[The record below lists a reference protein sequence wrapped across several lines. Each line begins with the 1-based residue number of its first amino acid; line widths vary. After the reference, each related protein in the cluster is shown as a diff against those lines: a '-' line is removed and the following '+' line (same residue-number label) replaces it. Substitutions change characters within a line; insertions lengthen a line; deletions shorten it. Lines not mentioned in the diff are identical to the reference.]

1 MATEEKLREYLKRA
15 TVDLT
20 EARRRLQE
28 SEESQHEPLAII
40 GMACR
45 YPGGATVED
54 YWELLRTGG
63 SGVVEV
69 PAERWDVNQ
78 HYEADRRV
86 VGGVYTKHGA
96 FLDDIAGWDAEFFG
110 VSPHEALRMDPHQ
123 RLLMELVCEGLDNA
137 GIAAATLAGSR
148 TGVLVGLMD
157 SSQYGR
163 LQIEKYGQDVVR
175 DPYFGQGVAASVI
188 AGRLAY
194 QFDLRGPAITLDT
207 ACSSSLV
214 AVHLAAQALRRGD
227 CDLAVAAGAYLIMH
241 PDTYVQTCATSM
253 LAEDGRCKT
262 FDSDADGYVLGEGGG
277 LVVLQRLSDALR
289 DGSRIRAVLLGSA
302 VNQDGHSNGLSAPSR
317 SAQVQVIR
325 QALAD
330 ARLDPDEV
338 DYVEAHGTGTRLG
351 DAIELSALHDVFGGR
366 SAQRPLHVGAVKTN
380 IGHTQSAAGVAGLIK
395 TVLLLEHGQ
404 APANLNVNQ
413 PATAVPQDGTI
424 QPLTSTVLLP
434 EDGRTVAGVSGFGWS
449 GTNAH
454 LVVQAAPELTA
465 GQPADGQPAHV
476 LPVSGASEA
485 ALRAQLRQLADRLTG
500 QPELALADIAHT
512 LSAGRTEHDYR
523 RALVC
528 ADTADAARRLA
539 DAAAGAP
546 ASRAK
551 ARPRVAFLLA
561 GVGDEYA
568 GLGRELYAGEP
579 VFAAAVDECMA
590 LLQQRS
596 GVDLSPMFFP
606 QQRQLPA
613 AGDLAALLGR
623 TGDQSE
629 AEPGQQAEISHPF
642 MFTVEYALAQ
652 LLAHRGV
659 RPHVLVGYSLGE
671 YVAAC
676 LAEVF
681 TLADALY
688 LVVERARLIAAA
700 PAGRMLSVAAG
711 EEAVRA
717 LIASSDADVDV
728 AAINGPSMT
737 VLSGLAGPI
746 EAIGQLLTAGGIACQ
761 PLRTAHAFHSSLLEP
776 ARDKLAAL
784 VDSVPRQAPKIPIV
798 SNRAGVRLSDEQA
811 VSPQHWADHLVNPVR
826 FADSVRHCQSL
837 DVEVFLELGAGQTL
851 GGLTRQN
858 LVGQSLSGEAGTSVL
873 GTLPA
878 RWTAQERP
886 DEQAELLA
894 SCGQLW
900 ELGVPV
906 DWSATRAPGARIVTL
921 PAYPFQRT
929 RFWPESDGSQPAQL
943 ALAVP
948 VAAEPADLCYAPAW
962 RQDET
967 GPLPKALALPGP
979 LVIFADRDGIGSALA
994 ELAAAAG
1001 TPVIEVHQGEQ
1012 LRREGRRLVIDPLK
1026 PEHYRELFA
1035 ALTGQG
1041 PVRVVHLWSLLA
1053 TAGSGGL
1060 ADEHQLRQSIR
1071 HGYDTLLLATQGL
1084 GELPAGDGVALL
1096 TVTRGG
1102 VEVLGKDVPAP
1113 YQAAVHGLARVAQ
1126 HEYVGLSWRGVDLD
1140 PEPVGAQ
1147 LQAASLAAELLHEQ
1161 VEPYSTMA
1169 AWRRARRW
1177 QQDWATVATPETG
1190 EPVWR
1195 ADGVYLI
1202 TGGTRGLGLALARR
1216 LVELGVRRLAL
1227 VSRGSHS
1234 PNADG
1239 LNADSLNADGL
1250 NADGL
1255 NADSLNAD
1263 ESGLDDRAAA
1273 TRRNVA
1279 ALRAAG
1285 AEVLLLSA
1293 DAGVPA
1299 ELREALRRC
1308 REHFGALH
1316 GVVHA
1321 AGAPASGMVARQ
1333 SVAGAGAV
1341 LAPKVL
1347 AMGPL
1352 AELVG
1357 PGTPAELRPEL
1368 LVLYSSAITVFGG
1381 IGEGDYCAANA
1392 VLDSYGA
1399 ALAASAPSTTVLTVG
1414 WGPWQHDDWQGNGR
1428 PSGLAERAGAYRKR
1442 FGFTDDGG
1450 CAFLDRLV
1458 RTGRSSVVAV
1468 RQPMQDSIRDW
1479 GALLDIDA
1487 LVGVGSA
1494 APPGQRFPRPRLRTE
1509 YVAARTELEIIIA
1522 EVWQAFLGIDQVGV
1536 HDPFFDLG
1544 GNSLVGMAM
1553 VRAVE
1558 SKLDAQIAPAVLF
1571 EHPTIAEF
1579 AAALGRTDAHD
1590 DTVAELLTT
1599 SSDRGQRRRAARSGV
1614 RK

>member
-28 SEESQHEPLAII
+28 TEDGQHEPLAII

-69 PAERWDVNQ
+69 PAERWDVDQ
-78 HYEADRRV
+78 HYNADRRV

-110 VSPHEALRMDPHQ
+110 ISPHEALRMDPHQ

-137 GIAAATLAGSR
+137 GLAASRVAGSR

-175 DPYFGQGVAASVI
+175 DPYFGQGVAPSVI

-253 LAEDGRCKT
+253 LAADGRCKT
-262 FDSDADGYVLGEGGG
+262 FDSDADGYVLGEGAG

-289 DGSRIRAVLLGSA
+289 EGSRIRAVLLGSA

-317 SAQVQVIR
+317 GAQVQVIR

-366 SAQRPLHVGAVKTN
+366 SPRRPLHVGAVKTN

-404 APANLNVNQ
+404 APTNLNTDQ

-424 QPLTSTVLLP
+424 QPLTSSVWLP
-434 EDGRTVAGVSGFGWS
+434 EGGRSVAGVSGFGWS

-454 LVVQAAPELTA
+454 LVVRAAPA
-465 GQPADGQPAHV
+465 QPADQPEPAADQPEPAADRLAPAAYA

-485 ALRAQLRQLADRLTG
+485 ALRAQLTQLADRLAE
-500 QPELALADIAHT
+500 QPELALADVAHT
-512 LSAGRTEHDYR
+512 LSTGRTEHDYR

-528 ADTADAARRLA
+528 TDTADAVGRLA
-539 DAAAGAP
+539 AAVTGSAAG
-546 ASRAK
+546 RARS
-551 ARPRVAFLLA
+551 RPRVAFLLA

-568 GLGRELYAGEP
+568 GLGRELHAGEP

-590 LLQQRS
+590 LLEQRS
-596 GVDLSPMFFP
+596 GVDLAPMFFP
-606 QQRQLPA
+606 RERQLPA

-623 TGDQSE
+623 TGDQPS
-629 AEPGQQAEISHPF
+629 AEPGEHAEVSHPF
-642 MFTVEYALAQ
+642 MFTVEYALAR

-676 LAEVF
+676 LAGVF
-681 TLADALY
+681 TLSDALY

-711 EEAVRA
+711 EDAVRA
-717 LIASSDADVDV
+717 VIADSDADVDI

-746 EAIGQLLTAGGIACQ
+746 EQIGRLLTAGGIACQ

-784 VDSVPRQAPKIPIV
+784 VDSVPRQAPSIPIV
-798 SNRAGVRLSDEQA
+798 SNRAGVQLTDEQA
-811 VSPQHWADHLVNPVR
+811 TSPQHWADHLVNPVR

-851 GGLTRQN
+851 GGLARQN
-858 LVGQSLSGEAGTSVL
+858 LSGSAGTALL

-894 SCGQLW
+894 TCAQLW

-906 DWSATRAPGARIVTL
+906 DWTATRAPGARIVTL
-921 PAYPFQRT
+921 PSYPFQRT
-929 RFWPESDGSQPAQL
+929 RFWPESDAGQPTQLTQPAP
-943 ALAVP
+943 A
-948 VAAEPADLCYAPAW
+948 AAEPADLCYAPAW
-962 RQDET
+962 RQDDT
-967 GPLPKALALPGP
+967 GPLPKALPLPGP

-1001 TPVIEVHQGEQ
+1001 TPVLEVHPGEQ
-1012 LRREGRRLVIDPLK
+1012 LRRDGRQLVIDPRE
-1026 PEHYRELFA
+1026 PAHYREVFS
-1035 ALTGQG
+1035 ALAGQG
-1041 PVRVVHLWSLLA
+1041 PVRVVHLWSLLGA
-1053 TAGSGGL
+1053 AASAGYAG
-1060 ADEHQLRQSIR
+1060 DEELLESIR
-1071 HGYDTLLLATQGL
+1071 HGYDTLLLAIQNF

-1096 TVTRGG
+1096 TVSRGG
-1102 VEVLGKDVPAP
+1102 VEVLGNDVPAP
-1113 YQAAVHGLARVAQ
+1113 HRAAVHGLARVAQ
-1126 HEYVGLSWRGVDLD
+1126 HEYAGLSWRGVDID
-1140 PEPVGAQ
+1140 PEPVGAR
-1147 LQAASLAAELLHEQ
+1147 LAAAHLAAELLHEQ

-1177 QQDWATVATPETG
+1177 LQDWATVATPETG

-1202 TGGTRGLGLALARR
+1202 TGGTRGLGLSLARR
-1216 LVELGVRRLAL
+1216 LVGLGVRRFAL

-1234 PNADG
+1234 PTVET
-1239 LNADSLNADGL
+1239 
-1250 NADGL
+1250 
-1255 NADSLNAD
+1255 
-1263 ESGLDDRAAA
+1263 ESPEGSTANPNDRAAA
-1273 TRRNVA
+1273 TSRA
-1279 ALRAAG
+1279 LAELRAAG

-1293 DAGVPA
+1293 DVGVPA

-1399 ALAASAPSTTVLTVG
+1399 ALAASAPSTRVVTVG
-1414 WGPWQHDDWQGNGR
+1414 WGPWQHDDWQASGR

-1442 FGFTDDGG
+1442 FGFTDEAG

-1458 RTGRSSVVAV
+1458 RTGRGSVVAV

-1479 GALLDIDA
+1479 GAMLDIDA
-1487 LVGVGSA
+1487 LVGAGSA

-1509 YVAARTELEIIIA
+1509 YVAARTELEIVIA
-1522 EVWQAFLGIDQVGV
+1522 EVWQAYLGIDQVGV

-1553 VRAVE
+1553 VHAVE

-1579 AAALGRTDAHD
+1579 AAALERTDAHD

-1599 SSDRGQRRRAARSGV
+1599 SSDRGQRRRRARSGT

>member
-20 EARRRLQE
+20 EARRRLAE
-28 SEESQHEPLAII
+28 TEDGQHEPLAVI

-63 SGVVEV
+63 SGVREV
-69 PAERWDVNQ
+69 PAERWDVDQ
-78 HYEADRRV
+78 HYNPDRRV

-137 GIAAATLAGSR
+137 GIAASRVAGSR
-148 TGVLVGLMD
+148 TAVLVGLMD

-163 LQIEKYGQDVVR
+163 LQIEKYGKDVVR

-253 LAEDGRCKT
+253 LAADGRCKT
-262 FDSDADGYVLGEGGG
+262 FDSAADGYVLGEGGG

-289 DGSRIRAVLLGSA
+289 EGSRIRAVLLGSA

-330 ARLDPDEV
+330 ARLDPDQV

-366 SAQRPLHVGAVKTN
+366 SARRPLHVGAVKTN

-404 APANLNVNQ
+404 APANLNADQ
-413 PATAVPQDGTI
+413 PASAVPADGTI
-424 QPLTSTVLLP
+424 QPLSSAVRLP
-434 EDGRTVAGVSGFGWS
+434 EGGPSVAGVSGFGWS

-454 LVVQAAPELTA
+454 LVVQAAPSRA
-465 GQPADGQPAHV
+465 ADRQPADLPQPAAYA

-485 ALRAQLRQLADRLTG
+485 ALRAQLRQLADRLAE
-500 QPELALADIAHT
+500 QPELALADVAHT
-512 LSAGRTEHDYR
+512 LGAGRSEHDYR
-523 RALVC
+523 RTLIC
-528 ADTADAARRLA
+528 ADTADAVRRLT
-539 DAAAGAP
+539 AAVAGSTAG
-546 ASRAK
+546 RAK
-551 ARPRVAFLLA
+551 TRPRVAFLLA

-579 VFAAAVDECMA
+579 VFAAAVDECRA
-590 LLQQRS
+590 VLRQRC
-596 GVDLSPMFFP
+596 GVDLDPMLFP
-606 QQRQLPA
+606 RERQLPA

-623 TGDQSE
+623 TGDQSAPQQSE
-629 AEPGQQAEISHPF
+629 HAEVSHPF
-642 MFTVEYALAQ
+642 MFTIEYALAQ

-676 LAEVF
+676 LAGVF
-681 TLADALY
+681 TLSDALY

-711 EEAVRA
+711 ELAVRA
-717 LIASSDADVDV
+717 VIVDSDADVDI
-728 AAINGPSMT
+728 AAVNGPSMT

-746 EAIGQLLTAGGIACQ
+746 EAMRQLLTAGGIACQ

-784 VDSVPRQAPKIPIV
+784 VDSVARQAPTIPIV
-798 SNRAGVRLSDEQA
+798 SNLAGVRLSDEQA
-811 VSPQHWADHLVNPVR
+811 TSPQHWADHLVSPVR

-851 GGLTRQN
+851 GGLARQS
-858 LVGQSLSGEAGTSVL
+858 LVGQSLSGEAGPALL

-878 RWTAQERP
+878 RWTAQQRP

-906 DWSATRAPGARIVTL
+906 DWSATRAAGARIVTL

-929 RFWPESDGSQPAQL
+929 RFWPESDTSQGGQAASASASTDPI
-943 ALAVP
+943 
-948 VAAEPADLCYAPAW
+948 AAEPADLCYVPTW
-962 RQDET
+962 RQDQT
-967 GPLPKALALPGP
+967 GPPPKALPLPGP
-979 LVIFADRDGIGSALA
+979 LVIFADRDGIGSTLA
-994 ELAAAAG
+994 ELAVAAG
-1001 TPVIEVHQGEQ
+1001 TPVIEVHPGDQ
-1012 LRREGRRLVIDPLK
+1012 LRREGHRLVIDPLE
-1026 PEHYRELFA
+1026 PAHYREVFSTLA
-1035 ALTGQG
+1035 GQG
-1041 PVRVVHLWSLLA
+1041 PVRVVHLWSLLGA
-1053 TAGSGGL
+1053 PHAGY
-1060 ADEHQLRQSIR
+1060 ADDEELRESIR
-1071 HGYDTLLLATQGL
+1071 TGYDTLLLTIQNL
-1084 GELPAGDGVALL
+1084 GELPAGSGVTLL
-1096 TVTRGG
+1096 TVSRGG
-1102 VEVLGKDVPAP
+1102 VEVLGDDVPAP
-1113 YQAAVHGLARVAQ
+1113 HRAAVHGLARVAQ
-1126 HEYVGLSWRGVDLD
+1126 HEYAGLSWRGVDLD
-1140 PEPVGAQ
+1140 PEPVEAP
-1147 LQAASLAAELLHEQ
+1147 LAAAHLAAELLHEQ

-1177 QQDWATVATPETG
+1177 LQDWATVATPETG

-1195 ADGVYLI
+1195 TDGVYLI

-1216 LVELGVRRLAL
+1216 LVGLGVRRLAL
-1227 VSRGSHS
+1227 VSRGSARLTE
-1234 PNADG
+1234 P
-1239 LNADSLNADGL
+1239 
-1250 NADGL
+1250 
-1255 NADSLNAD
+1255 
-1263 ESGLDDRAAA
+1263 SGSEPSDTHTANSNDRAAA
-1273 TRRNVA
+1273 TSQA
-1279 ALRAAG
+1279 MAELRAAG

-1293 DAGVPA
+1293 DTGVPA

-1357 PGTPAELRPEL
+1357 PSTPAELRPEL

-1399 ALAASAPSTTVLTVG
+1399 ALAASAPSTRVVTVG
-1414 WGPWQHDDWQGNGR
+1414 WGPWQHDDWQSAG
-1428 PSGLAERAGAYRKR
+1428 PASALAERASAYRKR
-1442 FGFTDDGG
+1442 FGFTDEAG
-1450 CAFLDRLV
+1450 CAFLDRLM
-1458 RTGRSSVVAV
+1458 RTGRGSVVAV

-1479 GALLDIDA
+1479 GAMLDLDA
-1487 LVGVGSA
+1487 LVGADAA

-1509 YVAARTELEIIIA
+1509 YVAARTELEIVIA
-1522 EVWQAFLGIDQVGV
+1522 EVWQAYLGIDQVGV

-1553 VRAVE
+1553 VHAVE
-1558 SKLDAQIAPAVLF
+1558 SKLDTQIAPAVLF

-1579 AAALGRTDAHD
+1579 AAALERTDAHD
-1590 DTVAELLTT
+1590 DTVTELLTT
-1599 SSDRGQRRRAARSGV
+1599 SSDRGQRRRRARSGT

>member
-28 SEESQHEPLAII
+28 SEDAQHEPLAII

-78 HYEADRRV
+78 HYDPDRRV

-110 VSPHEALRMDPHQ
+110 ISPHEALRMDPHQ

-137 GIAAATLAGSR
+137 GIAASRVAGSR

-175 DPYFGQGVAASVI
+175 DPYFGQGVAPSVI

-253 LAEDGRCKT
+253 LAADGRCKT

-289 DGSRIRAVLLGSA
+289 EGSRIRAVLLGSA

-317 SAQVQVIR
+317 GAQVQVIR

-366 SAQRPLHVGAVKTN
+366 SARRPLHVGAVKTN

-404 APANLNVNQ
+404 APPNLNANQ

-424 QPLTSTVLLP
+424 QPLTSSVWLP
-434 EDGRTVAGVSGFGWS
+434 EGGRAVAGVSGFGWS

-454 LVVQAAPELTA
+454 LVVRAAPVQ
-465 GQPADGQPAHV
+465 QPEPAADRPAPV
-476 LPVSGASEA
+476 AQALPVSGASEA
-485 ALRAQLRQLADRLTG
+485 ALRAQLQRLADRLAE
-500 QPELALADIAHT
+500 QPELALADVAHT
-512 LSAGRTEHDYR
+512 LSTGRTAHDYR

-528 ADTADAARRLA
+528 TDTADAARRLA
-539 DAAAGAP
+539 AAVTGSAP
-546 ASRAK
+546 NRAK

-590 LLQQRS
+590 LLQQRCR
-596 GVDLSPMFFP
+596 VDLGPMFFP
-606 QQRQLPA
+606 GEQQLPA

-623 TGDQSE
+623 TGDRP
-629 AEPGQQAEISHPF
+629 ATEPGEHAEVSHPF
-642 MFTVEYALAQ
+642 LFTIEYALAQ

-676 LAEVF
+676 LAGVF
-681 TLADALY
+681 TLTDALY

-711 EEAVRA
+711 EDAVRA
-717 LIASSDADVDV
+717 VIADSDADVDI

-737 VLSGLAGPI
+737 VLSGLARPI
-746 EAIGQLLTAGGIACQ
+746 EQIGQLLTAGGIACQ

-784 VDSVPRQAPKIPIV
+784 VDSLSRQSPSIPIV
-798 SNRAGVRLSDEQA
+798 SNRAGVQLSDEQA
-811 VSPQHWADHLVNPVR
+811 TSPQHWAEHLVNPVR
-826 FADSVRHCQSL
+826 FADSVRHCQGL
-837 DVEVFLELGAGQTL
+837 DIEVFLELGAGQTL
-851 GGLTRQN
+851 GGLARQN
-858 LVGQSLSGEAGTSVL
+858 LSGPAGAALL

-886 DEQAELLA
+886 DERAELLA
-894 SCGQLW
+894 TCGQLW

-906 DWSATRAPGARIVTL
+906 DWAATQAPGARIVTL

-929 RFWPESDGSQPAQL
+929 RFWPESDAGQPAQL
-943 ALAVP
+943 TQQP
-948 VAAEPADLCYAPAW
+948 PAAEPADLCYAPAW
-962 RQDET
+962 RQDGT
-967 GPLPKALALPGP
+967 GPLPTALALPGP
-979 LVIFADRDGIGSALA
+979 LVIFADRDGVGSALA

-1001 TPVIEVHQGEQ
+1001 TPVLEVHPGER
-1012 LRREGRRLVIDPLK
+1012 LRREGRRLVIDPRE
-1026 PEHYRELFA
+1026 PAHYREVFSGLA
-1035 ALTGQG
+1035 GQG
-1041 PVRVVHLWSLLA
+1041 PVRVVHLWSLLGSA
-1053 TAGSGGL
+1053 ASAGFAG
-1060 ADEHQLRQSIR
+1060 DEELRESIR
-1071 HGYDTLLLATQGL
+1071 HGYDTLLLAIQHL
-1084 GELPAGDGVALL
+1084 GELTAGDGVALL
-1096 TVTRGG
+1096 TVSRGG
-1102 VEVLGKDVPAP
+1102 VEVLGNDVPAP
-1113 YQAAVHGLARVAQ
+1113 HRAAVHGLARVAQ
-1126 HEYVGLSWRGVDLD
+1126 HEYAGLSWRGVDLD
-1140 PEPVGAQ
+1140 PEPVGAR
-1147 LQAASLAAELLHEQ
+1147 LAAAHLAAELLHEQ
-1161 VEPYSTMA
+1161 VEPYPTMA
-1169 AWRRARRW
+1169 AWRRSRRW
-1177 QQDWATVATPETG
+1177 LQDWATVATPQTG

-1216 LVELGVRRLAL
+1216 LVGLGVRRLAL
-1227 VSRGSHS
+1227 VSRGAHV

-1239 LNADSLNADGL
+1239 LVVDETSAGGSGADG
-1250 NADGL
+1250 
-1255 NADSLNAD
+1255 
-1263 ESGLDDRAAA
+1263 SGAASAGGRAAT
-1273 TRRNVA
+1273 TRREVA

-1285 AEVLLLSA
+1285 AEVLLLTA
-1293 DAGVPA
+1293 DVGAPA

-1399 ALAASAPSTTVLTVG
+1399 ALAASAPSTRVVTVG
-1414 WGPWQHDDWQGNGR
+1414 WGPWQHDDWQASGR

-1442 FGFTDDGG
+1442 FGFTDEAG

-1458 RTGRSSVVAV
+1458 RTGRGSLVAV

-1487 LVGVGSA
+1487 LVGAGSA

-1509 YVAARTELEIIIA
+1509 YVAARTELETVIA
-1522 EVWQAFLGIDQVGV
+1522 EVWQAYLGIEQVGV

-1553 VRAVE
+1553 VHAVE

-1579 AAALGRTDAHD
+1579 AAALERTDAHD

-1599 SSDRGQRRRAARSGV
+1599 SSDRGQRRRRARSGT